1 MPAEWVHNVVWG
13 IEEDGK
19 IFTYGMSNFVSS
31 GLVGRNMKRNMEFG
45 EMFVWEASDAGIA
58 GVVGLG
64 GCMRPCGWE

>member
-1 MPAEWVHNVVWG
+1 MTH
-13 IEEDGK
+13 
-19 IFTYGMSNFVSS
+19 FTSNFVSS

-64 GCMRPCGWE
+64 GCMRALGGLCGVGLRGSITALLQLFRGQ